1 MSRLKRLLVEAHQRS
16 LWQALVI
23 YLGAS
28 YAVLEAVQLFR
39 DEFGLPDWLLP
50 VALALLLIGLP
61 VVIVASLA
69 KQEVYGDEVPEEHAE
84 AAAEED
90 RRLRLFTWRT
100 AGLSFMAALAVW
112 GVVAAGLLLFGGY
125 GPVRTDERPSVAV
138 LPLVNR
144 SGLEEDM
151 YFTDG
156 IHDEILT
163 QLSKI
168 SGLSVRGRTSVMEY
182 RDSPKNLRQ
191 IGEELNARY
200 LMEGGVQRAGATVRI
215 NVQLIDAENDEH
227 VFVDTYDRE
236 LSVENLLAVQREV
249 ALRVADALEATLTAQ
264 EREQIEKV
272 STHNLEAYDYY
283 FRARHEFYKY
293 TPEGNALAIELLEKA
308 LVFEPEYALA
318 HAGLSLCQSQ
328 MLMRSWSYDAE
339 WLTKAVGSARAAL
352 EIDPDLAEGYFA
364 LGFTYEMRGM
374 YEEMEEAMRAV
385 LALNPNHAHAHDG
398 LADVTL
404 SQKGLL
410 DDALRE
416 YGIARR
422 LDPFL
427 LPAASNEI
435 RTLLYKGRYHEALRK
450 VREMLE
456 TWPQHQEPRALM
468 GDILRERGEH
478 RAAIESYSTAIA
490 ADWGLFGVSSLVGR
504 AVSYLSLGDTAACE
518 RETRRL
524 AEMSNDSQRAK
535 AEHNYV
541 EGLIDLKQG
550 RTREAI
556 SRFEEALSVP
566 VLFDYMWSPRYGRA
580 LGEAYLADGQARAAA
595 EVFDEMFRAYPFAKT
610 LLYHKGNALEA
621 AGDTAGAVA
630 AYREFMEAWK
640 DADEDAPLLVDA
652 EARLVKLSRQGSERD

>member
-249 ALRVADALEATLTAQ
+249 ALRVADVLEATLTAQ

-272 STHNLEAYDYY
+272 PTDNLEAYDYY

-293 TPEGNALAIELLEKA
+293 TPEGNALAVELLEKA
-308 LVFEPEYALA
+308 LVLR
-318 HAGLSLCQSQ
+318 AGVCI
-328 MLMRSWSYDAE
+328 
-339 WLTKAVGSARAAL
+339 GARW
-352 EIDPDLAEGYFA
+352 P
-364 LGFTYEMRGM
+364 
-374 YEEMEEAMRAV
+374 
-385 LALNPNHAHAHDG
+385 LALPIADAH
-398 LADVTL
+398 
-404 SQKGLL
+404 
-410 DDALRE
+410 E
-416 YGIARR
+416 
-422 LDPFL
+422 
-427 LPAASNEI
+427 E
-435 RTLLYKGRYHEALRK
+435 
-450 VREMLE
+450 LE
-456 TWPQHQEPRALM
+456 L
-468 GDILRERGEH
+468 
-478 RAAIESYSTAIA
+478 
-490 ADWGLFGVSSLVGR
+490 
-504 AVSYLSLGDTAACE
+504 
-518 RETRRL
+518 
-524 AEMSNDSQRAK
+524 
-535 AEHNYV
+535 
-541 EGLIDLKQG
+541 
-550 RTREAI
+550 
-556 SRFEEALSVP
+556 
-566 VLFDYMWSPRYGRA
+566 
-580 LGEAYLADGQARAAA
+580 
-595 EVFDEMFRAYPFAKT
+595 
-610 LLYHKGNALEA
+610 
-621 AGDTAGAVA
+621 
-630 AYREFMEAWK
+630 
-640 DADEDAPLLVDA
+640 
-652 EARLVKLSRQGSERD
+652 